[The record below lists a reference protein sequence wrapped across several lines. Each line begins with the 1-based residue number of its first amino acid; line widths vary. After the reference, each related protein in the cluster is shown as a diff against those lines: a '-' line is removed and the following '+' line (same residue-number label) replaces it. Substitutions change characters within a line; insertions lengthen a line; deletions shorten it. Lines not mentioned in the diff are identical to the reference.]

1 MTKDELLDKAGKCL
15 DDDSYYIILKIVEE
29 VEYFETNYK
38 KGLDKEGILS
48 FLNDPEMMGCIG
60 VKSNLQVS
68 DAKSFIQ
75 SLDFEGVGMG
85 YE

>member
-1 MTKDELLDKAGKCL
+1 
-15 DDDSYYIILKIVEE
+15 
-29 VEYFETNYK
+29 
-38 KGLDKEGILS
+38 
-48 FLNDPEMMGCIG
+48 MMGCIG
-60 VKSNLQVS
+60 DKSNLQVS